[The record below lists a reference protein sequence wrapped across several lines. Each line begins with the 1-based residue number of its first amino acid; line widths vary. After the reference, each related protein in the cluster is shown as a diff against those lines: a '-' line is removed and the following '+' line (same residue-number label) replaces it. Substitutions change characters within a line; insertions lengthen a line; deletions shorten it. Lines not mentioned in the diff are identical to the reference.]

1 MGKITNRQEA
11 LSIKNK
17 VCEVKDEYL
26 KGDKCFDE
34 FERQL
39 VSDLIAS
46 RIDGSLTGAELF
58 Q

>member
-1 MGKITNRQEA
+1 MAAVTLTRNGLTVGQA
-11 LSIKNK
+11 LEISMVN
-17 VCEVKDEYL
+17 
-26 KGDKCFDE
+26 KCFDE

-46 RIDGSLTGAELF
+46 RIDGSLTASELF